1 MNKLVLD
8 LCKVA
13 ETNVSV
19 IKLIIF
25 TLQRCQAA
33 RVAIRVVAS
42 AKQGEELK
50 SFQETSDIPIANTL
64 AEAQAAL

>member
-1 MNKLVLD
+1 MVHL
-8 LCKVA
+8 
-13 ETNVSV
+13 
-19 IKLIIF
+19 
-25 TLQRCQAA
+25 LQRCQAA

-50 SFQETSDIPIANTL
+50 SFQETSDIQIANTL